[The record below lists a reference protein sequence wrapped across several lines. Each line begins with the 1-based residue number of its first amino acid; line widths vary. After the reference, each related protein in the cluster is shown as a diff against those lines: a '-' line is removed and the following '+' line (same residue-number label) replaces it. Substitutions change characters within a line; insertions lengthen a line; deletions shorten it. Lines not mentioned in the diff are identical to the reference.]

1 MPVPR
6 TRLSLLLSA
15 LAPALALTS
24 VAACGQRG
32 VPITAEPAPLVAD
45 AEAAPPPAPPA
56 PPVRQGGPSSPEQ
69 GLPRASNGVLAAGA
83 ADKVLPLGGKPIV
96 KLLEPGAEPRSD
108 LSYALTRGASQKMS
122 MGMDMTMG
130 IKTQGQALPPTA
142 IPRMTM
148 VFDATAA
155 DKSPA
160 GDVRIDSRLTA
171 VSIDPNGGQQE
182 QMARALRP
190 QVEAMKG
197 LGMAYWVSP
206 KGNVRDV
213 KLDIPA
219 SMPAA
224 AQQLL
229 GGMSQSFESMVT
241 PLPAEAVGVG
251 ARWQVISRIATGGA
265 DLLQSAIYLL
275 KARSGSRATLEV
287 SLVQLSAS
295 DTIHGPQMPAGMS
308 AKIKAFAS
316 AGQGT
321 SQVDLKSVAPEGA
334 SMALKTTMTIAVQGA
349 GAGAGDDSTV
359 ETTTNVQV
367 GRP

>member
-15 LAPALALTS
+15 LVPALAFTS

-32 VPITAEPAPLVAD
+32 VVITAEPAPRVAD
-45 AEAAPPPAPPA
+45 AETAEAPALPAPPA
-56 PPVRQGGPSSPEQ
+56 PPLRQGGPPSPEQ
-69 GLPRASNGVLAAGA
+69 GLPRASNGVLAPGA

-108 LSYALTRGASQKMS
+108 LSYALTKGASQKMS

-160 GDVRIDSRLTA
+160 GDVRVDSRLTA

-219 SMPAA
+219 TMPAA

-229 GGMSQSFESMVT
+229 SGMSQSFESMVT
-241 PLPAEAVGVG
+241 PLPAEPVGVG
-251 ARWQVISRIATGGA
+251 ARWQVISRTASGGA

-275 KARSGSRATLEV
+275 KSRSGSRATLEV
-287 SLVQLSAS
+287 SLVQLSARTGFYHRGRT
-295 DTIHGPQMPAGMS
+295 DP
-308 AKIKAFAS
+308 
-316 AGQGT
+316 
-321 SQVDLKSVAPEGA
+321 VAEHRPEA
-334 SMALKTTMTIAVQGA
+334 R
-349 GAGAGDDSTV
+349 
-359 ETTTNVQV
+359 
-367 GRP
+367 RP